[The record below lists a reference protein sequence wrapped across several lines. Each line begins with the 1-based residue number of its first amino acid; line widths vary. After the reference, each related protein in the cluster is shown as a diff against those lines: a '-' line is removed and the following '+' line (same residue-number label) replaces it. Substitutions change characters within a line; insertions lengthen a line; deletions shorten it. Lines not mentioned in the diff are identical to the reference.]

1 MRKMVLLGIVALIV
15 VAASTAGCTS
25 NVQTETTQPKTV
37 TIGALVPLTGSSAS
51 IGAHV
56 NSTIRIAEADVNDYL
71 AATNASIRVQLVVK
85 DTGMTPEGA
94 LAAMQALHAEG
105 VTAVVG
111 PYSSSAVK
119 AVAPYA
125 NENGMVLISYGST
138 VPSLEVPRENV
149 FRVVPDDNNQG
160 PAIATVMRE
169 RGVKLLIPFV
179 RDDVYGNGL
188 ANATRTAFGQQGGVV
203 TEGTRFAVNTTNFTS
218 ALDVV
223 RPQLTEATAEYGLG
237 SVGVLVVGYEG
248 DTVPMLIAAGAD
260 PQWSA
265 ARWWGVEATPIN
277 AILANVTA
285 TESAA
290 RLNYTSAQQAEGQGE
305 RYDRLTQNASVQ
317 RTIQTSDGAFAY
329 DAVWIM
335 ARALAETNAG
345 NSTALREAIPR
356 VASSYTGITGN
367 TTLNAVGDR
376 TYANYDFWT
385 IRSQNGTYVRVKTA
399 QFRTDPL
406 SGISVVQLP
415 SMTTVVVR

>member
-1 MRKMVLLGIVALIV
+1 
-15 VAASTAGCTS
+15 
-25 NVQTETTQPKTV
+25 
-37 TIGALVPLTGSSAS
+37 
-51 IGAHV
+51 
-56 NSTIRIAEADVNDYL
+56 
-71 AATNASIRVQLVVK
+71 
-85 DTGMTPEGA
+85 
-94 LAAMQALHAEG
+94 
-105 VTAVVG
+105 VG

-385 IRSQNGTYVRVKTA
+385 IRSQDGTYVRVKTA

-406 SGISVVQLP
+406 SGINVVQLP
-415 SMTTVVVR
+415 SMTTVVVG